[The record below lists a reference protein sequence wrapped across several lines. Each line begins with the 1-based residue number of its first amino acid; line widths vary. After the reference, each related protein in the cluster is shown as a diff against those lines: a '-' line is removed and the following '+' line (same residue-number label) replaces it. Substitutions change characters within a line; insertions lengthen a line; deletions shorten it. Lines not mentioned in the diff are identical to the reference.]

1 MIACL
6 LFLTV
11 ASTVNSLHFVDY
23 LIIALSLVVVLYFA
37 FRYSKNQHTT
47 ESFYIVGRKIPNWV
61 LGFSLLAT
69 IVSSITFLAY
79 PGAGFSGN
87 WILLVQGIVVTIVL
101 LAIIWIIVPLYRNVI
116 GISAYEYFERRF
128 GYFARL
134 YGALGFIAAYL
145 SKMGTIMFLTGTA
158 VYSLIGVNALTVIWV
173 IGVLVIIVTLF
184 GGMEGIIWLDLVQG
198 FLLIGAGVVVF
209 LILIFSIDGGVAT
222 ILKVAGEH
230 DRIGFGSYEWNF
242 VELTVWV
249 MAINGFFFA
258 IQNYG
263 TNQLIVQRFLTAQS
277 SRDAI
282 KSSLMGI
289 FWSLPLWSLFMFI
302 GTALFVYYQLHPGL
316 LPDGT
321 AADAVFPWFII
332 TELPV
337 GITGLVIAGLIAA
350 AFSSVTAELNS
361 ISAVLTTDFY
371 ARSKAG
377 RTDKAKLFFGK
388 SMVVLAGILALAIA
402 SIYTIVG
409 SEGALGL
416 VFLLYSIF
424 SGGIAGMFLLG
435 LFSKRANKQGLYI
448 GMATCILFTAYALLT
463 STRVNNEL
471 LLDLGNW
478 NFTHHKYMLGVY
490 SHLIVLVVGYLASFF
505 FKPVI
510 VDTNLVVSAK
520 GIRKLLVDA
529 YNN

>member
-1 MIACL
+1 MKMG
-6 LFLTV
+6 LFFLNV
-11 ASTVNSLHFVDY
+11 MNAGNSLHFVDY
-23 LIIALSLVVVLYFA
+23 LIIGLSLVVVLYFA
-37 FRYSKNQHTT
+37 FRYSKNQRTT
-47 ESFYIVGRKIPNWV
+47 ANYFIVGRKIPNWV

-79 PGAGFSGN
+79 PGAGFSGS
-87 WILLVQGIVVTIVL
+87 WILLVQGIVVTTVL

-145 SKMGTIMFLTGTA
+145 SKMGTIMFLIGTA
-158 VYSLIGVNALTVIWV
+158 TYSLMGVDALIVIWG
-173 IGVLVIIVTLF
+173 IGILVIIVTLF
-184 GGMEGIIWLDLVQG
+184 GGMEGIIWLDVVQG

-209 LILIFSIDGGVAT
+209 LILVFSIDGGVST
-222 ILKVAGEH
+222 IFSVARAH
-230 DRIGFGSYEWNF
+230 NRIGFGSYDWSL

-282 KSSLMGI
+282 KSSLIGI
-289 FWSLPLWSLFMFI
+289 LWSLPLWALFMFI
-302 GTALFVYYQLHPGL
+302 GTSLFVYYQLRPGL
-316 LPDGT
+316 LPEGT
-321 AADAVFPWFII
+321 EADAVFPWFII

-337 GITGLVIAGLIAA
+337 GFRGLVIAGLIAA
-350 AFSSVTAELNS
+350 AISSVTAELNS

-371 ARSKAG
+371 ARLKTN

-388 SMVVLAGILALAIA
+388 SMVVLAGILALTIA
-402 SIYTIVG
+402 SIYTVVG

-435 LFSKRANKQGLYI
+435 LFSRRANKQGLYI
-448 GMATCILFTAYALLT
+448 GMASCVIFTAYALST
-463 STRVNNEL
+463 STSLDGEL
-471 LLDLGNW
+471 LLDLGDW

-490 SHLIVLVVGYLASFF
+490 SHLVVLIVGYLTSFC
-505 FKPVI
+505 FKSGPI
-510 VDTNLVVSAK
+510 DSNLFVDTK
-520 GIRKLLVDA
+520 RIRRLLK
-529 YNN
+529 N